1 MGLLL
6 TRDVRTLTDFD
17 RQLKK
22 LLKNRHE
29 LASDYKD
36 FVGNLEAS
44 RENWRRVS
52 GAEDAPL
59 WTASMKDSSSS
70 RGKSGGFRVYF
81 FVTDTLIYLTHIQLR
96 KDGNTVPGWTLLRA
110 LEFARLWPPPGD

>member
-1 MGLLL
+1 MTKEVL
-6 TRDVRTLTDFD
+6 TLTDFD

-22 LLKNRHE
+22 LRKNRRE
-29 LASDYKD
+29 LASDYRD
-36 FVGNLEAS
+36 FVVNLEAS
-44 RENWRRVS
+44 RENWKRVS
-52 GAEDAPL
+52 GAEEAPL

-96 KDGNTVPGWTLLRA
+96 KDGTLCPVGHSCER
-110 LEFARLWPPPGD
+110 

>member
-1 MGLLL
+1 M
-6 TRDVRTLTDFD
+6 TREVLTLTDFN

-29 LASDYKD
+29 LASDYRD
-36 FVGNLEAS
+36 FVVNLEAS
-44 RENWRRVS
+44 SENWKRVS
-52 GAEDAPL
+52 GAEEAPL

-96 KDGNTVPGWTLLRA
+96 KDGNTVPGRTLLRA
-110 LEFARLWPPPGD
+110 LKFAGLWPPPD